1 MFALPGKER
10 EAFFDLLDEYF
21 SQRPHL
27 LQNYQRP
34 SKEPVSSAPVGLKKP
49 APPPP
54 PRQHQRQVNS
64 SLGSTRTTNTNGI
77 ESDLQEMHVSPMHK
91 DIRKPEGLTTTKV
104 RIFCSFT
111 HVDSCYVVTVDRKT
125 GYVLQECSVYFSA
138 TKHDKSF
145 PKTQAGGTQRLLY
158 ILSHHNDDH
167 VSIPPGTA
175 TASIG
180 NST

>member
-1 MFALPGKER
+1 MVLPQPPVSSIASMFALPGKER

-34 SKEPVSSAPVGLKKP
+34 SEEPVSSAPVGLKKP

-64 SLGSTRTTNTNGI
+64 SLGSTHTTNTNGI

-125 GYVLQECSVYFSA
+125 GY
-138 TKHDKSF
+138 
-145 PKTQAGGTQRLLY
+145 
-158 ILSHHNDDH
+158 IL
-167 VSIPPGTA
+167 
-175 TASIG
+175 
-180 NST
+180 

>member
-34 SKEPVSSAPVGLKKP
+34 SEEPVSSAPVGLKKP

-64 SLGSTRTTNTNGI
+64 SLGSTHTTNTNGI

-91 DIRKPEGLTTTKV
+91 DIRKPEGLTTTK
-104 RIFCSFT
+104 
-111 HVDSCYVVTVDRKT
+111 
-125 GYVLQECSVYFSA
+125 QPPASV
-138 TKHDKSF
+138 
-145 PKTQAGGTQRLLY
+145 
-158 ILSHHNDDH
+158 
-167 VSIPPGTA
+167 
-175 TASIG
+175 TASAAQTTSTLGEAVALYTFQGGQPGDLSFVQGERISLLEKVSDDWFRARNAEGHIG
-180 NST
+180 IVPTNYIERNYNT

>member
-1 MFALPGKER
+1 
-10 EAFFDLLDEYF
+10 
-21 SQRPHL
+21 
-27 LQNYQRP
+27 
-34 SKEPVSSAPVGLKKP
+34 
-49 APPPP
+49 
-54 PRQHQRQVNS
+54 
-64 SLGSTRTTNTNGI
+64 
-77 ESDLQEMHVSPMHK
+77 MHVSPMHK

-104 RIFCSFT
+104 CILYSYT
-111 HVDSCYVVTVDRKT
+111 LVDSCYVVTVDRKT